1 MNLVKN
7 KSKLFLFSF
16 VFLSKKYILIIVRF
30 KRRMRG
36 SSHAIQNLIK
46 VKLYFSTIQGELKI
60 KACTEYLKDQ
70 NQTLSP
76 FLKFVRVLLNSSRWS
91 LMNVYFHLDNEQ
103 PFLQIQAICNKF
115 PSYTNFP
122 TLTITWQPNPLVRHK
137 VSH

>member
-7 KSKLFLFSF
+7 TSKLFLFSF

-76 FLKFVRVLLNSSRWS
+76 FLKLVRVLLNSSRWS
-91 LMNVYFHLDNEQ
+91 LMNVSTFIWTMSNHFCKYKQFARNFHHIRTFQL
-103 PFLQIQAICNKF
+103 
-115 PSYTNFP
+115 
-122 TLTITWQPNPLVRHK
+122 
-137 VSH
+137 